1 MSKPGAFFYQVFS
14 LNRQDDERFQVENNV
29 FKVPQQVG
37 RESEAAVCCG
47 SSCSMMFL
55 ELKSSGNGG

>member
-1 MSKPGAFFYQVFS
+1 MNKPGAFSYQVFS
-14 LNRQDDERFQVENNV
+14 LNRQDNERLQVEDNI
-29 FKVPQQVG
+29 FKVLQQIG

-47 SSCSMMFL
+47 RSCTMMFL